1 MKNKINSLFE
11 NIRKAIF
18 TFYKYITYSNLQDR
32 NFKMHRYIDIVV
44 HNKLSVL
51 KKIPI
56 YIPKAYLFA
65 IYGTLQAQYIEMSG
79 DSKIKAKIKRR
90 EHLETLKSKYN
101 ILVTCGTVLSI
112 FPDNKDVLDFLLRSG
127 ISGGNM
133 LKRIKA
139 ELKALQ
145 SKIEN
150 LHEMEKKDMDDEKK
164 SEPLSEAY
172 YVRIFALLNKYGY
185 KADRNMS
192 VLDFIETMALYRKE
206 IEENNKQVE
215 KLKNRK

>member
-11 NIRKAIF
+11 KVRKAIF
-18 TFYKYITYSNLQDR
+18 TLFKTITYSNLQDR

-44 HNKLSVL
+44 HNKLSAL

-65 IYGTLQAQYIEMSG
+65 IYGTLQTQYIEISK
-79 DSKIKAKIKRR
+79 DSKIKAKIKRK
-90 EHLETLKSKYN
+90 EHLETLKAKYN

-112 FPDNKDVLDFLLRSG
+112 LPDNKDVLDFLQRSG
-127 ISGGNM
+127 ISGVDM

-139 ELKALQ
+139 ELKSLQ

-150 LHEMEKKDMDDEKK
+150 LQEMEKKDMADEKK

-172 YVRIFALLNKYGY
+172 YVRIFALLNKHGY
-185 KADRNMS
+185 KAGMDMS
-192 VLDFIETMALYRKE
+192 VVDFIETMNIYKQE
-206 IEENNKQVE
+206 IEENNKQIE